1 MSQSRPSSF
10 LRRVL
15 VADAVTSGATGL
27 LMVVAAGLLES
38 QLAVPAA
45 LLRYAGLG
53 LLPFAA
59 FVGWL
64 ATRETVSRAAVW
76 AVIVCNLLWTADS
89 LLLLVVSPVEPNA
102 LGHAFVIAQAL
113 VVGVFAEAQYV
124 GLRKSPLATTT
135 ASA

>member
-27 LMVVAAGLLES
+27 LMLGAASLLES
-38 QLAVPAA
+38 QLAVPAS
-45 LLRYAGLG
+45 LLRYAGLS

-64 ATRETVSRAAVW
+64 ATRETVSRAAIW
-76 AVIVCNLLWTADS
+76 TVILCNVLWTADS
-89 LLLLVVSPVEPNA
+89 LLLLLVGPVEPNA
-102 LGHAFVIAQAL
+102 LGQAFVIAQAV
-113 VVGVFAEAQYV
+113 VVGLFAEAQIV
-124 GLRKSPLATTT
+124 GLRKSPLAA

>member
-27 LMVVAAGLLES
+27 LMLGAASLLES
-38 QLAVPAA
+38 QLAVPAS
-45 LLRYAGLG
+45 LLRYAGLS

-64 ATRETVSRAAVW
+64 ATRETVSRAAIW
-76 AVIVCNLLWTADS
+76 TVIVCNVLWTADS
-89 LLLLVVSPVEPNA
+89 LLLLLVGPVEPNA
-102 LGHAFVIAQAL
+102 LGQAFVIAQAV
-113 VVGVFAEAQYV
+113 VVGLFAEAQIV
-124 GLRKSPLATTT
+124 GLRKSPLAA

>member
-27 LMVVAAGLLES
+27 LMLGAASLLES
-38 QLAVPAA
+38 QLAVPAS
-45 LLRYAGLG
+45 LLRYAGLS

-64 ATRETVSRAAVW
+64 ATRETVSRAAIW
-76 AVIVCNLLWTADS
+76 TVIVCNVLWTADS
-89 LLLLVVSPVEPNA
+89 LLLLLVGPVEPNA
-102 LGHAFVIAQAL
+102 LGQAFVIAQAV
-113 VVGVFAEAQYV
+113 VVGIFAEAQIV
-124 GLRKSPLATTT
+124 GLRKSPLAA
-135 ASA
+135 ASASA

>member
-27 LMVVAAGLLES
+27 LMLGAASLLES
-38 QLAVPAA
+38 QLAVPAS
-45 LLRYAGLG
+45 LLRYAGLS

-64 ATRETVSRAAVW
+64 ATRETVSRAAIW
-76 AVIVCNLLWTADS
+76 TVIVCNVLWTADS
-89 LLLLVVSPVEPNA
+89 LLLLLVGPVEPNA
-102 LGHAFVIAQAL
+102 LGQAFVIAQAV
-113 VVGVFAEAQYV
+113 VVGIFAEAQIV
-124 GLRKSPLATTT
+124 GLRKSPLAA